1 LAAYDFFIPLRTS
14 EHDGFFNAPTQ
25 QMRRLLGRGVRLL
38 KQTPYHYL
46 ILENVDKDEAPNL
59 LQRLR
64 RIMPW
69 ASLRLDFSILIEPGD
84 LHVESGALFNAHVPT
99 IVPSGRGARP
109 VRIDA
114 AHRSEEADVRLFSAL
129 EEAEN
134 IPALNIETPD
144 PIIWLAM
151 ELFTSVDFE
160 ASLNAQFL
168 SMASALELL
177 SRPGDRPSI
186 CIELINQMTT
196 ELEKALSTVEN
207 DDRKALEDMR
217 TTATQFWIKQS
228 FRSSIRAVGKR
239 TAERW
244 VTPTLTLL
252 ENTLPLC
259 MTSEAVSCIAATR

>member
-1 LAAYDFFIPLRTS
+1 VDPGVDRGRSFGAIGRVSSCKRARRN
-14 EHDGFFNAPTQ
+14 HDDRAPNVPDRVF
-25 QMRRLLGRGVRLL
+25 RRLLFQPGV
-38 KQTPYHYL
+38 
-46 ILENVDKDEAPNL
+46 
-59 LQRLR
+59 
-64 RIMPW
+64 
-69 ASLRLDFSILIEPGD
+69 
-84 LHVESGALFNAHVPT
+84 
-99 IVPSGRGARP
+99 
-109 VRIDA
+109 
-114 AHRSEEADVRLFSAL
+114 ADVRLFSAL

-144 PIIWLAM
+144 PIIGLAM

-196 ELEKALSTVEN
+196 ELEKALYTAEN